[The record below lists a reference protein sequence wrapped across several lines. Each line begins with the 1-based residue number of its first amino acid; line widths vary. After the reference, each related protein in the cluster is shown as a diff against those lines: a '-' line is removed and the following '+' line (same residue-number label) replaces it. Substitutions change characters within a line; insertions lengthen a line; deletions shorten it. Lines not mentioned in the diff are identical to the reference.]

1 MEMNGNEWKPVE
13 TWDVH
18 QLLKIQMLSHIW
30 EYTKPTGVNYETNGM
45 DFYQSAMEQ
54 TNKM

>member
-1 MEMNGNEWKPVE
+1 MEINGNEWKRVE
-13 TWDVH
+13 MWDVH

-45 DFYQSAMEQ
+45 DFYQSVMEQ